1 MATGLVNGTDL
12 VIQVGTSSSNDV
24 IVAYATS
31 CSLEVSMDEID
42 QTNKSSGGW
51 KSIIG
56 GTRSW
61 SISSDALY
69 QNESETDQ
77 KGFIEFWDHL
87 GGTAGNARTPVYVQ
101 LMRTGSVTSANKI
114 YHGSA
119 LVTSLS
125 VNGGTEDQAT
135 FSVTLTGTGVLTE
148 ADAA

>member
-69 QNESETDQ
+69 QNESKADE
-77 KGFIEFWDHL
+77 KGFREFWEHL
-87 GGTAGNARTPVYVQ
+87 GGSSERTPDYVQ
-101 LMRTGSVTSANKI
+101 LNRTGSVTSANVI